1 MTIFSTISGIIQAV
15 AFMFYV
21 HPIHVTVTEIEFDEK
36 AKSLEMMMRVFID
49 DYELAMRK
57 HLNQPELDILNPT
70 NGMTIDQMNAS
81 YLKNHFRINL
91 DQKAQNVNYL
101 GHEREGDAFIFYI
114 EVTNV
119 KKFKTIQ
126 IFNDILTELHD
137 DQSNLVHV
145 TVRDVV
151 KSLRLTQDTPTDKL
165 TFEVKK
171 K

>member
-1 MTIFSTISGIIQAV
+1 MTIFSTLSGIIHALTL
-15 AFMFYV
+15 MFCL

-36 AKSLEMMMRVFID
+36 EKSLEIMMRVFID

-57 HLNQPELDILNPT
+57 HLNQPELDILSPT
-70 NGMTIDQMNAS
+70 NGMTVDQMTTS
-81 YLKNHFRINL
+81 YLKNHFRITL
-91 DQKAQNVNYL
+91 DSKPQNVNYL

-114 EVTNV
+114 EVSNV

-126 IFNDILTELHD
+126 IMNDILTELHD

-151 KSLRLTQDTPTDKL
+151 KSLRLTQDTPADKL